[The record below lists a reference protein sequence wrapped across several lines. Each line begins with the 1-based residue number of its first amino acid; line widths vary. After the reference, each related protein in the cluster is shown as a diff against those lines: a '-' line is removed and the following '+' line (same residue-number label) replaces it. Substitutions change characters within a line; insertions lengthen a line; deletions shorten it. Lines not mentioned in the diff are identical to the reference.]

1 MGAGGK
7 EGKKTRKKSRELL
20 KISLQG
26 QLSLEC
32 IWVFKVPTHAEHQK
46 PGLGPSPILTG
57 LSQGLLCD
65 TEGEGRAVPLQGW

>member
-1 MGAGGK
+1 MGEEGREKKK
-7 EGKKTRKKSRELL
+7 EKKSGELL

-46 PGLGPSPILTG
+46 LGLGPSPILTG
-57 LSQGLLCD
+57 LSQGLVFD
-65 TEGEGRAVPLQGW
+65 TEEQGRAAPLQGS